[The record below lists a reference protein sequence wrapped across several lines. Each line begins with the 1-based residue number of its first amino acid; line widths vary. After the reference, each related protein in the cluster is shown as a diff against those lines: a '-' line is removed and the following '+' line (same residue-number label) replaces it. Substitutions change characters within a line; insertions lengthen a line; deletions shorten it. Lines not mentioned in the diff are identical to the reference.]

1 MSNPKEHR
9 ESASPAIA
17 VVGVSALFPGSNDVR
32 TFWRNIVEGRDQ
44 ITEIPPNYWL
54 IEDYYDPDPAAPD
67 KTYGKRGAFLS
78 EVPFDAMAYGVPPNV
93 VQQTDTSQLLGL
105 IVAQRVLEDAAGG
118 DFQHVDKSRISVIL
132 GATGATELV
141 VHLGAR
147 LQRPIWLNAL
157 RANGIP
163 EDEAQAICNRIADSY
178 VPWTEA
184 SFPGLLGNV
193 TAGRIANKFDLG
205 GTNCVV
211 DAACASS
218 LSALAMGLSELYLQQ
233 SDMVIVGGVDT
244 LNDILMYMCFSKTP
258 ALSVSGDCRPFSDQA
273 DGTILGEGL
282 GMLALRRLEDAER
295 DGDRIYAVIRGVGS
309 SSDGKGTAVYAPKAS
324 GQAHA
329 LRRAY
334 AAAGYSPR
342 TVELLEAHGTAT
354 KAGDVAEFTGAS
366 SVFAEADPEGKQWC
380 AIGSIKSQ
388 IGHTKGAAGA
398 ASLIKAVLALH
409 HKVLPPTIKVD
420 RPNPNLAVDESPFY
434 INTQARPWVRDASHP
449 RRASVSSFGFGG
461 SNFHVTLEEYTGA
474 TGRKDEFRPS
484 PTELF
489 LLSGANI
496 REIVA
501 TGRRLT
507 EGFDDGD
514 GFQFLARSSQ
524 LAFQVHDRLRL
535 AIVARDL
542 PDLRAKLDAIL
553 PAIER
558 DPMTAQQSPA
568 GWYYSGDG
576 APGHDGKLAFL
587 FPGQGSQY
595 VGMSADLAI
604 AFDRSRAVWDEAAN
618 LEFEQG
624 GHLQDVVFPQ
634 PVFSDEERATQ
645 ETRLRATEWAQP
657 AIGVAS
663 LSLLTLLAKLGIKP
677 DAVAGHSFGE
687 VTALHSAGALDRKA
701 FFSVA
706 RKRGELMAEAAAMFP
721 GAMTAI
727 SHASDA
733 VASLLASWNTGVVIA
748 NHNSPDQVVISGI
761 ESAIH
766 ATEEKLRQ
774 AAIRFQRLPVSTAFH
789 SAVVRPA
796 TAPFRAF
803 LEHIAI
809 SRPLMPVYA
818 NSLAAVYS
826 SAPDNIRDT
835 IAGQIAEPVRFAE
848 QIEAMYAAGVRTFVE
863 VGPGAVLTNLVKSS
877 LADRPHRA
885 VALDRKGQHGLTSLW
900 QGLAQLAVAGV
911 SVAMDRLW
919 DGVAYGDDPRT
930 RKTPK
935 LAVNLSGVNYAKPYP
950 PVNGAAGRAAPNPVR
965 NGYHAPVNELPAKP
979 EKTAGANG
987 HYAPVA
993 APTRLPTAPATQSAP
1008 VSLPVAPAAFRPSS
1022 SPQTLPGQTPAQ
1034 TVSAPPAA
1042 VQPLPAPPPT
1052 SQPQPQPAPIA
1063 PSPVASLPAGAATG
1077 ESLAW
1082 VSAFQTIQ
1090 QQTVDAHMAF
1100 LHVADQSMRSLETM
1114 LTLSTAGGGMPAWH
1128 EPAAPAAP
1136 ARTPAPTNGV
1146 AAVAYAAP
1154 APERLPAVSPAP
1166 VAALLPVVFHAKPA
1180 SAAQTPAAA
1189 PSQSPIHQSP
1199 IPQSHPVVA
1208 PPAVDL
1214 HAVMMAVVT
1223 EKTGY
1228 PTEMLEPGMA
1238 LDTDLGIDSIKRVE
1252 ILAAVRERVPVLPE
1266 FETSVMAGLRT
1277 LGEIVAYMDAQLGQT
1292 PAAALPDPFTIHH
1305 SPFTIHH
1312 SSPDPVRRYVL
1323 EMTPRPAPGL
1333 TPPFLIDGTLVYITD
1348 DGAGVAPRLAE
1359 RLRQAGAQATVVAT
1373 VPPGA
1378 RAVICLAGLRTVGDE
1393 DAALAANEEAFRLAT
1408 TIAAG
1413 FEAEG
1418 GLFVTVQD
1426 TGGDFGLYSTNGVRA
1441 WLGGLSG
1448 LAKTAAQEWP
1458 GAVVRTLDVAAA
1470 QRSPA
1475 AVADCLAD
1483 ELLNG
1488 AADREIGLPADGG
1501 RYAFVSSD
1509 QVAAGGSAVVT
1520 PESVIVVSGGGRGVT
1535 AAAIVEL
1542 AKTAHP
1548 RIALLG
1554 RSTLEEEPAA
1564 FRTIHDDAG
1573 LKKALLAAAQAT
1585 GQRLTPRELGAA
1597 AERILA
1603 AREIRAT
1610 VQALQTAGSEAVYLP
1625 CDITDPVATAATLD
1639 QVRALWGPITGIV
1652 HGAGVLADKRLAEKS
1667 GDDFR
1672 RVFGTKIGGLRA
1684 LLAATAGDP
1693 LTVICLFS
1701 SVAARTGN
1709 AGQSDYA
1716 MANEVLNRVANE
1728 LAHHHSGCVVKSIGW
1743 GPWAGG
1749 MVTPLLKAKFDE
1761 LGVPLIPL
1769 ASGARHF
1776 VAELQQA
1783 ARTEVEVVIGGLPQ
1797 AGPLLN
1803 PQQAQRTQPAHFDVL
1818 LSAATAPYL
1827 FSHQVNGVAV
1837 VPLVMVQEWFL
1848 RAAAAFA
1855 PGGDQA
1861 TLPSLHKLR
1870 VRKGIPLPAFG
1881 DQPVR
1886 LRIHIEADAS
1896 APATFNATLYDGD
1909 GGVRFTAQVVNLLP
1923 GSAETSRTPAETGE
1937 TWPVTALVGA
1947 ELYGVQLFHGPAF
1960 ATLQRIDRLGE
1971 RGARAELA
1979 GSRSVGWDDLNSR
1992 SDPALID
1999 AGLQLARVWGH
2010 ALLKQLTL
2018 PTTIEAFI
2026 LHEPGLLAAERTVRC
2041 IVEGKA
2047 IGQSGT
2053 RSTVWYIDEQSGGLV
2068 AEVRGLEMYVSS
2080 EAPLV
2085 PALTGRAQ

>member
-1 MSNPKEHR
+1 M
-9 ESASPAIA
+9 
-17 VVGVSALFPGSNDVR
+17 D
-32 TFWRNIVEGRDQ
+32 
-44 ITEIPPNYWL
+44 
-54 IEDYYDPDPAAPD
+54 
-67 KTYGKRGAFLS
+67 
-78 EVPFDAMAYGVPPNV
+78 
-93 VQQTDTSQLLGL
+93 
-105 IVAQRVLEDAAGG
+105 
-118 DFQHVDKSRISVIL
+118 
-132 GATGATELV
+132 
-141 VHLGAR
+141 
-147 LQRPIWLNAL
+147 
-157 RANGIP
+157 
-163 EDEAQAICNRIADSY
+163 
-178 VPWTEA
+178 
-184 SFPGLLGNV
+184 
-193 TAGRIANKFDLG
+193 
-205 GTNCVV
+205 
-211 DAACASS
+211 
-218 LSALAMGLSELYLQQ
+218 
-233 SDMVIVGGVDT
+233 
-244 LNDILMYMCFSKTP
+244 
-258 ALSVSGDCRPFSDQA
+258 
-273 DGTILGEGL
+273 
-282 GMLALRRLEDAER
+282 
-295 DGDRIYAVIRGVGS
+295 
-309 SSDGKGTAVYAPKAS
+309 
-324 GQAHA
+324 
-329 LRRAY
+329 
-334 AAAGYSPR
+334 
-342 TVELLEAHGTAT
+342 
-354 KAGDVAEFTGAS
+354 
-366 SVFAEADPEGKQWC
+366 
-380 AIGSIKSQ
+380 
-388 IGHTKGAAGA
+388 
-398 ASLIKAVLALH
+398 
-409 HKVLPPTIKVD
+409 
-420 RPNPNLAVDESPFY
+420 
-434 INTQARPWVRDASHP
+434 
-449 RRASVSSFGFGG
+449 
-461 SNFHVTLEEYTGA
+461 
-474 TGRKDEFRPS
+474 
-484 PTELF
+484 
-489 LLSGANI
+489 
-496 REIVA
+496 
-501 TGRRLT
+501 
-507 EGFDDGD
+507 
-514 GFQFLARSSQ
+514 
-524 LAFQVHDRLRL
+524 
-535 AIVARDL
+535 
-542 PDLRAKLDAIL
+542 
-553 PAIER
+553 
-558 DPMTAQQSPA
+558 
-568 GWYYSGDG
+568 
-576 APGHDGKLAFL
+576 
-587 FPGQGSQY
+587 
-595 VGMSADLAI
+595 
-604 AFDRSRAVWDEAAN
+604 
-618 LEFEQG
+618 
-624 GHLQDVVFPQ
+624 
-634 PVFSDEERATQ
+634 
-645 ETRLRATEWAQP
+645 
-657 AIGVAS
+657 
-663 LSLLTLLAKLGIKP
+663 
-677 DAVAGHSFGE
+677 
-687 VTALHSAGALDRKA
+687 
-701 FFSVA
+701 
-706 RKRGELMAEAAAMFP
+706 
-721 GAMTAI
+721 
-727 SHASDA
+727 
-733 VASLLASWNTGVVIA
+733 
-748 NHNSPDQVVISGI
+748 
-761 ESAIH
+761 
-766 ATEEKLRQ
+766 
-774 AAIRFQRLPVSTAFH
+774 
-789 SAVVRPA
+789 
-796 TAPFRAF
+796 
-803 LEHIAI
+803 
-809 SRPLMPVYA
+809 
-818 NSLAAVYS
+818 
-826 SAPDNIRDT
+826 
-835 IAGQIAEPVRFAE
+835 
-848 QIEAMYAAGVRTFVE
+848 
-863 VGPGAVLTNLVKSS
+863 
-877 LADRPHRA
+877 
-885 VALDRKGQHGLTSLW
+885 
-900 QGLAQLAVAGV
+900 AQLG
-911 SVAMDRLW
+911 
-919 DGVAYGDDPRT
+919 
-930 RKTPK
+930 
-935 LAVNLSGVNYAKPYP
+935 
-950 PVNGAAGRAAPNPVR
+950 
-965 NGYHAPVNELPAKP
+965 
-979 EKTAGANG
+979 
-987 HYAPVA
+987 
-993 APTRLPTAPATQSAP
+993 
-1008 VSLPVAPAAFRPSS
+1008 
-1022 SPQTLPGQTPAQ
+1022 
-1034 TVSAPPAA
+1034 
-1042 VQPLPAPPPT
+1042 
-1052 SQPQPQPAPIA
+1052 
-1063 PSPVASLPAGAATG
+1063 
-1077 ESLAW
+1077 
-1082 VSAFQTIQ
+1082 
-1090 QQTVDAHMAF
+1090 
-1100 LHVADQSMRSLETM
+1100 
-1114 LTLSTAGGGMPAWH
+1114 
-1128 EPAAPAAP
+1128 
-1136 ARTPAPTNGV
+1136 
-1146 AAVAYAAP
+1146 
-1154 APERLPAVSPAP
+1154 
-1166 VAALLPVVFHAKPA
+1166 
-1180 SAAQTPAAA
+1180 QTPAAA
-1189 PSQSPIHQSP
+1189 PPQSPINQSP
-1199 IPQSHPVVA
+1199 IPQPHSVVA
-1208 PPAVDL
+1208 PPVVDL

>member
-1 MSNPKEHR
+1 
-9 ESASPAIA
+9 
-17 VVGVSALFPGSNDVR
+17 
-32 TFWRNIVEGRDQ
+32 
-44 ITEIPPNYWL
+44 
-54 IEDYYDPDPAAPD
+54 
-67 KTYGKRGAFLS
+67 
-78 EVPFDAMAYGVPPNV
+78 VP
-93 VQQTDTSQLLGL
+93 
-105 IVAQRVLEDAAGG
+105 
-118 DFQHVDKSRISVIL
+118 
-132 GATGATELV
+132 
-141 VHLGAR
+141 
-147 LQRPIWLNAL
+147 
-157 RANGIP
+157 
-163 EDEAQAICNRIADSY
+163 
-178 VPWTEA
+178 
-184 SFPGLLGNV
+184 
-193 TAGRIANKFDLG
+193 
-205 GTNCVV
+205 
-211 DAACASS
+211 
-218 LSALAMGLSELYLQQ
+218 
-233 SDMVIVGGVDT
+233 
-244 LNDILMYMCFSKTP
+244 
-258 ALSVSGDCRPFSDQA
+258 
-273 DGTILGEGL
+273 
-282 GMLALRRLEDAER
+282 
-295 DGDRIYAVIRGVGS
+295 
-309 SSDGKGTAVYAPKAS
+309 
-324 GQAHA
+324 
-329 LRRAY
+329 
-334 AAAGYSPR
+334 
-342 TVELLEAHGTAT
+342 
-354 KAGDVAEFTGAS
+354 
-366 SVFAEADPEGKQWC
+366 
-380 AIGSIKSQ
+380 
-388 IGHTKGAAGA
+388 
-398 ASLIKAVLALH
+398 
-409 HKVLPPTIKVD
+409 VLPEFET
-420 RPNPNLAVDESPFY
+420 
-434 INTQARPWVRDASHP
+434 
-449 RRASVSSFGFGG
+449 SVMAGLR
-461 SNFHVTLEEYTGA
+461 TLG
-474 TGRKDEFRPS
+474 
-484 PTELF
+484 
-489 LLSGANI
+489 
-496 REIVA
+496 EIVA
-501 TGRRLT
+501 YM
-507 EGFDDGD
+507 D
-514 GFQFLARSSQ
+514 
-524 LAFQVHDRLRL
+524 
-535 AIVARDL
+535 
-542 PDLRAKLDAIL
+542 
-553 PAIER
+553 
-558 DPMTAQQSPA
+558 
-568 GWYYSGDG
+568 
-576 APGHDGKLAFL
+576 
-587 FPGQGSQY
+587 
-595 VGMSADLAI
+595 
-604 AFDRSRAVWDEAAN
+604 
-618 LEFEQG
+618 
-624 GHLQDVVFPQ
+624 
-634 PVFSDEERATQ
+634 
-645 ETRLRATEWAQP
+645 
-657 AIGVAS
+657 
-663 LSLLTLLAKLGIKP
+663 
-677 DAVAGHSFGE
+677 
-687 VTALHSAGALDRKA
+687 
-701 FFSVA
+701 
-706 RKRGELMAEAAAMFP
+706 
-721 GAMTAI
+721 
-727 SHASDA
+727 
-733 VASLLASWNTGVVIA
+733 
-748 NHNSPDQVVISGI
+748 
-761 ESAIH
+761 
-766 ATEEKLRQ
+766 
-774 AAIRFQRLPVSTAFH
+774 
-789 SAVVRPA
+789 
-796 TAPFRAF
+796 
-803 LEHIAI
+803 
-809 SRPLMPVYA
+809 
-818 NSLAAVYS
+818 
-826 SAPDNIRDT
+826 
-835 IAGQIAEPVRFAE
+835 
-848 QIEAMYAAGVRTFVE
+848 
-863 VGPGAVLTNLVKSS
+863 
-877 LADRPHRA
+877 
-885 VALDRKGQHGLTSLW
+885 
-900 QGLAQLAVAGV
+900 AQLG
-911 SVAMDRLW
+911 
-919 DGVAYGDDPRT
+919 
-930 RKTPK
+930 
-935 LAVNLSGVNYAKPYP
+935 
-950 PVNGAAGRAAPNPVR
+950 
-965 NGYHAPVNELPAKP
+965 
-979 EKTAGANG
+979 
-987 HYAPVA
+987 
-993 APTRLPTAPATQSAP
+993 
-1008 VSLPVAPAAFRPSS
+1008 
-1022 SPQTLPGQTPAQ
+1022 
-1034 TVSAPPAA
+1034 
-1042 VQPLPAPPPT
+1042 
-1052 SQPQPQPAPIA
+1052 
-1063 PSPVASLPAGAATG
+1063 
-1077 ESLAW
+1077 
-1082 VSAFQTIQ
+1082 
-1090 QQTVDAHMAF
+1090 
-1100 LHVADQSMRSLETM
+1100 
-1114 LTLSTAGGGMPAWH
+1114 
-1128 EPAAPAAP
+1128 
-1136 ARTPAPTNGV
+1136 
-1146 AAVAYAAP
+1146 
-1154 APERLPAVSPAP
+1154 
-1166 VAALLPVVFHAKPA
+1166 
-1180 SAAQTPAAA
+1180 QTPAAA
-1189 PSQSPIHQSP
+1189 PPQSPINQSP
-1199 IPQSHPVVA
+1199 IPQPHSVVA
-1208 PPAVDL
+1208 PPVVDL